1 MIILKKLNAMRK
13 QEYKL
18 LTNPPDPTSHQSIVE
33 WLAATG
39 WVEGFIRKKISPLD
53 RHLIEDYTQECW
65 VQIISNKNLVE
76 VYKRGKGK
84 FVNYIKS
91 IITNN
96 IYSSSSQ
103 VFKKIKQFNHNHFLL
118 DNSQLSY
125 VSDYGQLE
133 VETKFPVIE
142 RDSGVENRVVL
153 EYTKEIISTKPN
165 EDRFDQIETD

>member
-1 MIILKKLNAMRK
+1 MSQK

-18 LTNPPDPTSHQSIVE
+18 LTQPKDPTSKESILN
-33 WLAATG
+33 WLSDSG

-53 RHLIEDYTQECW
+53 RHLIEDFTQECW
-65 VQIISNKNLVE
+65 LIICENEKLVE
-76 VYKRGKGK
+76 MFGKGK
-84 FVNYIKS
+84 GVFVNYIKS

-96 IYSSSSQ
+96 IYSDSSQ
-103 VFKKIKQFNHNHFLL
+103 VFKKIKQFNHKHCLL